1 MLQKIGFQP
10 GINKQIT
17 PTGAE
22 GQWIDCDNVRFRYGT
37 PEKIGGWNQLGNV
50 NENELTGAGRGLHHY
65 VNSLGRRYA
74 IIGTNRILYAFSGGV
89 FYDIHPIKSTTTL
102 TSAFS
107 TTNGSPTVTITF
119 PSGHGIE
126 PQDIILL
133 DNFTTITGSNFGASD
148 FDNKKFMVTSVPTT
162 ETLTITMPSNE
173 TGSGATTSGGIRV
186 QHYYTVGS
194 AVQEKGF
201 GWGLGSWGGEASNAV
216 TTTLNGALGDN
227 AFGTGGSGT
236 SIVLA
241 DATQFPSTGTN
252 FIKVGTEEISYTGV
266 TGGTTLTGIT
276 RAVRGTTRAAHSDG
290 ATVTNTTD
298 FVAWGE
304 AASGDLVLEP
314 GMWSLDNF
322 GDKAICLIHDGA
334 VFEWDSSLSN
344 ATDTRATIISGAPT
358 ASRHMLVSTPDRHLV
373 FFGTETTIGDTS
385 TQDDMFIRFSDQE
398 DINTYTPTATNTA
411 GTQRLADGSQIRGAI
426 RGRDAIYVWTDTAL
440 FTQRFV
446 GQPFTF
452 AFAQVGTNCGL
463 TGQNACVEVDGAA
476 YWMSEN
482 GFFRYAGKLESLPCL
497 VEDFVFDNIN
507 IESGN
512 QMISAGLNNLFGE
525 VMWFYPESSS
535 SVVNRM
541 VSYNYFDSSPQ
552 RPVWTVGSLARTM
565 WQDSAVF
572 TKPHALEYDASTDT
586 SFDVVGNTE
595 GRTSYYEHETGT
607 DQNRNG
613 TITAITAN
621 ITSGD
626 FDITQARSSQGQQ
639 TGVATFRGDGEFL
652 MKIRRFIPDFISQTG
667 TTRITLQLRDF
678 PNETA
683 ASSSLGP
690 FDITSSTL
698 KVDTR
703 ARARSIALKVENTA
717 ASQSWKLGTFRLDT
731 QPDGR
736 R

>member
-17 PTGAE
+17 ETGAE
-22 GQWIDCDNVRFRYGT
+22 GQWVDCDNVRFRYGT
-37 PEKIGGWNQLGNV
+37 PEKIGGWKQLGESN
-50 NENELTGAGRGLHHY
+50 LTGAGRGLHHF
-65 VNSLGRRYA
+65 VNSLGRKYA
-74 IIGTNRILYAFSGGV
+74 IIGTNRILYAYSGGV

-102 TSAFS
+102 TSAFT
-107 TTNGSPTVTITF
+107 TTNGSAVVTITF
-119 PSGHGIE
+119 SGSHNINE
-126 PQDIILL
+126 NDIILL
-133 DNFTTITGSNFGASD
+133 DSFNSITNSNFSASD
-148 FDNKKFMVTSVPTT
+148 FNDKKFMVTSVPNSTT
-162 ETLTITMPSNE
+162 ITITMSSVE
-173 TGSGATTSGGIRV
+173 SGSGATTSGGIRV
-186 QHYYTVGS
+186 QHYYPVGP
-194 AVQEKGF
+194 AVQAKGF
-201 GWGLGSWGGEASNAV
+201 GWSLGTWGGEEVGAF
-216 TTTLNGALGDN
+216 TTTLSGAIN
-227 AFGTGGSGT
+227 ASATTGIT
-236 SIVLA
+236 LA
-241 DATQFPSTGTN
+241 DPSQFPSSGTN
-252 FIKVGTEEISYTGV
+252 FLLIGTEEISYTGINASNE
-266 TGGTTLTGIT
+266 LTGVT
-276 RAVRGTTRAAHSDG
+276 RGVRNTTAASHG
-290 ATVTNTTD
+290 AGDTVTSTSNY
-298 FVAWGE
+298 VAWGE

-322 GDKAICLIHDGA
+322 GDKAICLIHDSA
-334 VFEWDSSLSN
+334 VFEWNSVASD
-344 ATDTRATIISGAPT
+344 ATNTRATIISGAPT

-463 TGQNACVEVDGAA
+463 AGQNACVEVDGAA

-497 VEDFVFDNIN
+497 VEDHVYDNIN
-507 IESGN
+507 LDSGN
-512 QMISAGLNNLFGE
+512 QMVSAGLNNLFGE
-525 VMWFYPESSS
+525 VMWFYPTTGS

-541 VSYNYFDSSPQ
+541 VAYNYFDSSPQ
-552 RPVWTVGSLARTM
+552 RPVWTVGTLARTM
-565 WQDSAVF
+565 WEDSAIF
-572 TKPHALEYDASTDT
+572 GKPHALEYDAGNDS

-595 GRTSYYEHETGT
+595 GRTTYYEHETGT
-607 DQNRNG
+607 DQVKGG
-613 TITAITAN
+613 TVTAITAN
-621 ITSGD
+621 ILSGD
-626 FDITQARSSQGQQ
+626 FDITQQRASATGQS
-639 TGVATFRGDGEFL
+639 TGVATFRGDGEFI

-667 TTRITLQLRDF
+667 NTRITLNLRNF
-678 PNETA
+678 PNDTA

-690 FDITSSTL
+690 FDISTSTQ

-703 ARARSIALKVENTA
+703 ARARAIALKVENTST
-717 ASQSWKLGTFRLDT
+717 SQSWKLGTFRLDT

>member
-10 GINKQIT
+10 GINKQISE
-17 PTGAE
+17 TGAE
-22 GQWIDCDNVRFRYGT
+22 GQWTDCDNARFRYGI
-37 PEKIGGWNQLGNV
+37 PEKIGGWNQLGSLNQ
-50 NENELTGAGRGLHHY
+50 NELTGAGRGLHHFI
-65 VNSLGRRYA
+65 NSLSRKYA

-89 FYDIHPIKSTTTL
+89 FYDIHPIQSTTSL

-107 TTNGSPTVTITF
+107 TTNGSPTVTITY
-119 PSGHGIE
+119 SSAHGLA
-126 PQDIILL
+126 PGDILL
-133 DNFTTITGSNFGASD
+133 MSGFSTITGSNYSASD
-148 FDNKKFMVTSVPTT
+148 FDDKKFMVTTAPTNT
-162 ETLTITMPSNE
+162 TITITMASNE
-173 TGSGATTSGGIRV
+173 SGAGATTSGGITIKK
-186 QHYYTVGS
+186 YYTVGP
-194 AVQEKGF
+194 AVQAKGF
-201 GWGLGSWGGEASNAV
+201 GYGLGSWGGEDGSAV

-236 SIVLA
+236 SITL
-241 DATQFPSTGTN
+241 TSTTNFPDSGTN
-252 FIKVGTEEISYTGV
+252 FILVGTEEISYTGV
-266 TGGTTLTGIT
+266 SGNDLTGIT

-290 ATVTNTTD
+290 ATVTNSSD
-298 FVAWGE
+298 YVAWGE

-322 GDKAICLIHDGA
+322 GDKAICLIHDGP
-334 VFEWDSSLSN
+334 VFQWDSSLSN
-344 ATDTRATIISGAPT
+344 ATSTRATIISGAPT

-411 GTQRLADGSQIRGAI
+411 GTQRLADGSQIMGAI
-426 RGRDAIYVWTDTAL
+426 RGRDAIYIWTDTSL

-463 TGQNACVEVDGAA
+463 VGQNACVEVDGAA

-497 VEDFVFDNIN
+497 VEDFVYDSIN
-507 IESGN
+507 LSSGN
-512 QMISAGLNNLFGE
+512 QMVSAGLNNLYGE
-525 VMWFYPESSS
+525 VIWFYPTTGS
-535 SVVNRM
+535 SVVNRQ
-541 VSYNYFDSSPQ
+541 VTYNYFDSSPQ

-565 WQDSAVF
+565 WKDSAIF
-572 TKPHALEYDASTDT
+572 GLPHATEYDAGTDT
-586 SFDVVGNTE
+586 SFDVIGNTE

-613 TITAITAN
+613 TITAITSN
-621 ITSGD
+621 IESGD
-626 FDITQARSSQGQQ
+626 FDITQARSSTGQQ
-639 TGVATFRGDGEFL
+639 TGVATFKGDGEFL
-652 MKIRRFIPDFISQTG
+652 MKIRRFVPDFLSQTG
-667 TTRITLQLRDF
+667 NTQVTFLLRDY
-678 PNETA
+678 PNDTQ
-683 ASSSLGP
+683 ASSALGP
-690 FDITSSTL
+690 FTISSSTK

-703 ARARSIALKVENTA
+703 ARARAVSLKIANTTTN
-717 ASQSWKLGTFRLDT
+717 QSWKLGTFRLDI

>member
-17 PTGAE
+17 ETQAE
-22 GQWIDCDNVRFRYGT
+22 GQWTDCDNVRFRYGI
-37 PEKIGGWNQLGNV
+37 PEKIGGWKQLGDDN
-50 NENELTGAGRGLHHY
+50 LTGAGRGLHHF
-65 VNSLGRRYA
+65 VNSLARKYA

-89 FYDIHPIKSTTTL
+89 YYDIHPIKSTTTL

-119 PSGHGIE
+119 SSAHNISA
-126 PQDIILL
+126 QDIILL
-133 DNFTTITGSNFGASD
+133 DNFSTITNSNFGSSD
-148 FDNKKFMVTSVPTT
+148 FDNKKFMVTTVPSTT
-162 ETLTITMPSNE
+162 TLTITMPSNE
-173 TGSGATTSGGIRV
+173 SGSGATTSGGVRV
-186 QHYYTVGS
+186 QHYYPVGP
-194 AVQEKGF
+194 AVQAKGF
-201 GWGLGSWGGEASNAV
+201 GWSLGSWGGEVSGEPA
-216 TTTLNGALGDN
+216 TTLQNGITDTAT
-227 AFGTGGSGT
+227 TGIILVDS
-236 SIVLA
+236 S
-241 DATQFPSTGTN
+241 QFPTSGTN
-252 FIKVGTEEISYTGV
+252 FLIIESEEISYTGISTSGELTGV
-266 TGGTTLTGIT
+266 TRGVAGTT
-276 RAVRGTTRAAHSDG
+276 AAAHNAGVAITSS
-290 ATVTNTTD
+290 TN

-322 GDKAICLIHDGA
+322 GDKAICLIHDSA
-334 VFEWDSSLSN
+334 VFEWNSAATN
-344 ATDTRATIISGAPT
+344 ATDTRAVIITGAPT

-373 FFGTETTIGDTS
+373 FFGTETTIGTPS

-452 AFAQVGTNCGL
+452 AFSQVGTNCGL
-463 TGQNACVEVDGAA
+463 VGQNACVEVDGSA

-497 VEDFVFDNIN
+497 VEDHVYDDIN
-507 IESGN
+507 LESGN
-512 QMISAGLNNLFGE
+512 QMVSAGLNNLFGE
-525 VMWFYPESSS
+525 VMWFYPTSSS

-541 VSYNYFDSSPQ
+541 VAYNYFDSSPQ
-552 RPVWTVGSLARTM
+552 RPVWTVGTLARTM

-572 TKPHALEYDASTDT
+572 GLPHATEYDAANDS

-595 GRTSYYEHETGT
+595 GRTTYYQHETGT
-607 DQNRNG
+607 DQVRG
-613 TITAITAN
+613 GATTAILAN
-621 ITSGD
+621 ISSGD
-626 FDITQARSSQGQQ
+626 FDITQQRSSQGTQ

-652 MKIRRFIPDFISQTG
+652 MKVRRFIPDFISQTG
-667 TTRITLQLRDF
+667 STRVTINLRNF
-678 PNETA
+678 PNDSRV
-683 ASSSLGP
+683 SSSLGP
-690 FDITSSTL
+690 FDITSSTQ

-703 ARARSIALKVENTA
+703 ARGRAVSLKIENISTN
-717 ASQSWKLGTFRLDT
+717 QSWKLGTFRLDI